1 MDFTNLNN
9 MRILKASSTLKPQ
22 LLEYI
27 GSGSWRVRW
36 NISKEQKEEAELY
49 EYVEAELGYK
59 AAIEELKTIVVNWVR
74 DNFQPN
80 SFYIDGHKYWAS
92 DAERSTIKSQCESDA
107 ERATIK
113 SQCESDAEN
122 STISLT
128 CDDSIITL
136 KAQSVLQVMMMI
148 DNYSSKYKKVVE
160 TLVNEINQCSTI
172 EEINEL
178 NFKLELPE
186 EVHTTQVE
194 LERLASNRQK
204 NSKENQ
210 AILFAKMTINATPL
224 TDNQAISVKNLH
236 PEWKEFIG
244 KSLSTGFR
252 VLHEDA
258 LYKVRQDIS
267 VVLENQPPSIDTAAL
282 YEEINETRDGTKT
295 DPIPYNNNMAL
306 ELGKYYIQDDIIYM
320 CTRDTGQAVYQDL
333 SDLVG
338 IYVQIAE

>member
-36 NISKEQKEEAELY
+36 NISKEQKEEVELY

-80 SFYIDGHKYWAS
+80 SFYIDGHKYWVS
-92 DAERSTIKSQCESDA
+92 DAG
-107 ERATIK
+107 RATIK
-113 SQCESDAEN
+113 SQCESDAES

-194 LERLASNRQK
+194 LGRLASNRQK

-282 YEEINETRDGTKT
+282 YEEINETHDGTKT

-338 IYVQIAE
+338 IYVQIA

>member
-1 MDFTNLNN
+1 

-80 SFYIDGHKYWAS
+80 SFYIDGHKYWA
-92 DAERSTIKSQCESDA
+92 SDA

-267 VVLENQPPSIDTAAL
+267 VVLENQPPSIYTAAL
-282 YEEINETRDGTKT
+282 YEEINETHDGTKT

>member
-92 DAERSTIKSQCESDA
+92 DAER
-107 ERATIK
+107 ATIK
-113 SQCESDAEN
+113 SQCESDAES

-136 KAQSVLQVMMMI
+136 KAQLALQVMMMI
-148 DNYSSKYKKVVE
+148 DNYSSEYKKVVE

-194 LERLASNRQK
+194 LGRLASNRQK

-258 LYKVRQDIS
+258 LYKVRQDIN

-282 YEEINETRDGTKT
+282 YEEINETHDGTKT

>member
-92 DAERSTIKSQCESDA
+92 DAER
-107 ERATIK
+107 ATIK

-136 KAQSVLQVMMMI
+136 KAQSVVLQVMMMI

-194 LERLASNRQK
+194 LGRLASNRQK

-258 LYKVRQDIS
+258 LYKVRQDIN

-282 YEEINETRDGTKT
+282 YEEINETHDGTKA

>member
-59 AAIEELKTIVVNWVR
+59 AAIEELKTIVVNWAR

-92 DAERSTIKSQCESDA
+92 DAER
-107 ERATIK
+107 ATIK

-122 STISLT
+122 STISLI
-128 CDDSIITL
+128 CDDSITTL

-267 VVLENQPPSIDTAAL
+267 VVLENQPPSIYTAAL
-282 YEEINETRDGTKT
+282 YEEINETHDGTKT

-306 ELGKYYIQDDIIYM
+306 ELGKYYIQDNIIYM

>member
-59 AAIEELKTIVVNWVR
+59 AAIEELKTIVVNWAR

-80 SFYIDGHKYWAS
+80 SFYIDGHKYWA
-92 DAERSTIKSQCESDA
+92 SDA

-194 LERLASNRQK
+194 LGRLASNRQK

-224 TDNQAISVKNLH
+224 TDNQAIGVKNLH

-267 VVLENQPPSIDTAAL
+267 VVLENQPPSIYTAAL
-282 YEEINETRDGTKT
+282 YEEINETHDGTKT

-306 ELGKYYIQDDIIYM
+306 ELGKYYIQDGIIYM

>member
-59 AAIEELKTIVVNWVR
+59 AAIEELKTIVVNWAR

-80 SFYIDGHKYWAS
+80 SFYIDGHKYWV
-92 DAERSTIKSQCESDA
+92 SDA

-194 LERLASNRQK
+194 LGRLASNRQK

-267 VVLENQPPSIDTAAL
+267 VVLENQPPSIYTAAL
-282 YEEINETRDGTKT
+282 YEEINETHDGTKT
-295 DPIPYNNNMAL
+295 DPIPYNNNMEL
-306 ELGKYYIQDDIIYM
+306 ELGKYYSQNGVTYM
-320 CTRDTGQAVYQDL
+320 CFRDSQQPVYQNL
-333 SDLVG
+333 ADLVG

>member
-92 DAERSTIKSQCESDA
+92 DAER
-107 ERATIK
+107 ATIK

-186 EVHTTQVE
+186 EVNTTQVE

-282 YEEINETRDGTKT
+282 YEEINEAHDGTKA

>member
-80 SFYIDGHKYWAS
+80 SFYIDEHKYWAS
-92 DAERSTIKSQCESDA
+92 DAERAI
-107 ERATIK
+107 IK

-128 CDDSIITL
+128 CDDSIITS

-194 LERLASNRQK
+194 LGRLASNRQK

-224 TDNQAISVKNLH
+224 TDNQAISVKNLY

-267 VVLENQPPSIDTAAL
+267 IVLENQPPSIDTAAL
-282 YEEINETRDGTKT
+282 YEEINETHDGTKT

-320 CTRDTGQAVYQDL
+320 CTRDTGQPVYQDL

>member
-59 AAIEELKTIVVNWVR
+59 AAIEELKTIVVNWAR

-92 DAERSTIKSQCESDA
+92 DAER
-107 ERATIK
+107 ATIK
-113 SQCESDAEN
+113 SQCESDAES

-136 KAQSVLQVMMMI
+136 KAQLALQVMMMI
-148 DNYSSKYKKVVE
+148 DNYSSEYKKVVE

-194 LERLASNRQK
+194 LGRLASNRQK

-282 YEEINETRDGTKT
+282 YEEINETHDGTKT

>member
-92 DAERSTIKSQCESDA
+92 DAER
-107 ERATIK
+107 ATIK
-113 SQCESDAEN
+113 SQYESDAES

-128 CDDSIITL
+128 CDDSIIIL
-136 KAQSVLQVMMMI
+136 KAQLALQVMMMI
-148 DNYSSKYKKVVE
+148 DNYSSEYKKVVE

-172 EEINEL
+172 EEVNEL

-186 EVHTTQVE
+186 EIHTTQVE
-194 LERLASNRQK
+194 LGRLASNRQK

-252 VLHEDA
+252 VLHEDV

-282 YEEINETRDGTKT
+282 YEEINETHDGTKA

-306 ELGKYYIQDDIIYM
+306 ELGKYYIQDNIIYM
-320 CTRDTGQAVYQDL
+320 CTRDTGQAIYQDL

>member
-92 DAERSTIKSQCESDA
+92 DAER
-107 ERATIK
+107 ATIK

-194 LERLASNRQK
+194 LGRLASNRQK

-282 YEEINETRDGTKT
+282 YEEINEKHAGTKE
-295 DPIPYNNNMAL
+295 DPIPFNNNMEL
-306 ELGKYYIQDDIIYM
+306 ELGKYYSQNGVTYM
-320 CTRDTGQAVYQDL
+320 CFRDSQQPVYQNL
-333 SDLVG
+333 ADLVG

>member
-92 DAERSTIKSQCESDA
+92 DAER
-107 ERATIK
+107 ATIK
-113 SQCESDAEN
+113 SQCESDAES

-128 CDDSIITL
+128 CDDSIIIL
-136 KAQSVLQVMMMI
+136 KAQLALQVMMMI
-148 DNYSSKYKKVVE
+148 DNYSSEYKKVVE

-172 EEINEL
+172 EEVNEL

-186 EVHTTQVE
+186 EIHTTQVE
-194 LERLASNRQK
+194 LGRLASNRQK

-282 YEEINETRDGTKT
+282 YEEINETHDGTKT

>member
-27 GSGSWRVRW
+27 GSGSWKVRW

-80 SFYIDGHKYWAS
+80 SFYIDEHKYWA
-92 DAERSTIKSQCESDA
+92 DDA

-113 SQCESDAEN
+113 SQCESDAES

-136 KAQSVLQVMMMI
+136 KAQLALQVMMMI
-148 DNYSSKYKKVVE
+148 DNYSSEYKKVVE

-186 EVHTTQVE
+186 EIHTTQVE
-194 LERLASNRQK
+194 LGRLASNRQK

-282 YEEINETRDGTKT
+282 YEEINETHDGTKA

>member
-80 SFYIDGHKYWAS
+80 SFYIDGHKYWV
-92 DAERSTIKSQCESDA
+92 SDA

-113 SQCESDAEN
+113 PQCESDAEN

-194 LERLASNRQK
+194 LGRLASNRQK

-210 AILFAKMTINATPL
+210 AILFAKMTINTTPL

-282 YEEINETRDGTKT
+282 YEEINETHDGTKA

>member
-59 AAIEELKTIVVNWVR
+59 AAIEELKTIVVNWAR

-92 DAERSTIKSQCESDA
+92 DT

-194 LERLASNRQK
+194 LGRLASNRQK

-282 YEEINETRDGTKT
+282 YEEINETHDGTKT
-295 DPIPYNNNMAL
+295 DPIPYNNNMEL
-306 ELGKYYIQDDIIYM
+306 ELGKYYSQNGVTYM
-320 CTRDTGQAVYQDL
+320 CFRDSQQPVYQNL
-333 SDLVG
+333 ADLVG

>member
-92 DAERSTIKSQCESDA
+92 DAER
-107 ERATIK
+107 ATIK
-113 SQCESDAEN
+113 SQYESDAEN

-128 CDDSIITL
+128 CDDSIIIL
-136 KAQSVLQVMMMI
+136 KAQLALQVMMMI
-148 DNYSSKYKKVVE
+148 DNYSSEYKKVVE

-172 EEINEL
+172 EEVNEL

-186 EVHTTQVE
+186 EIHTTQVE
-194 LERLASNRQK
+194 LGRLASNRQK

-282 YEEINETRDGTKT
+282 YEEINETHDGTKA

>member
-27 GSGSWRVRW
+27 GSGSWRARW

-59 AAIEELKTIVVNWVR
+59 AAIEELKTIVVNWAR

-80 SFYIDGHKYWAS
+80 SFYIDGHKYWA
-92 DAERSTIKSQCESDA
+92 SDA

-194 LERLASNRQK
+194 LGRLVSNRQK
-204 NSKENQ
+204 NYKENQ

-282 YEEINETRDGTKT
+282 YEEINETHDGTKT

-333 SDLVG
+333 SDLVV

>member
-59 AAIEELKTIVVNWVR
+59 AVIEELKTIVVNWVR

-80 SFYIDGHKYWAS
+80 SFYIDGYKYWV
-92 DAERSTIKSQCESDA
+92 SDA

-194 LERLASNRQK
+194 LGRLASNRQK

-282 YEEINETRDGTKT
+282 YEEINETHDGTKT

>member
-80 SFYIDGHKYWAS
+80 SFYIDGHKYW
-92 DAERSTIKSQCESDA
+92 TSDA

-194 LERLASNRQK
+194 LGRLASNRQK

-236 PEWKEFIG
+236 PEWKGFIG

-267 VVLENQPPSIDTAAL
+267 VVLENQPPSIETAAL
-282 YEEINETRDGTKT
+282 YEEINEKHAGTKE
-295 DPIPYNNNMAL
+295 DPIPFNNNMEL
-306 ELGKYYIQDDIIYM
+306 ELGKYYSQNGVTYM
-320 CTRDTGQAVYQDL
+320 CFRDSQQPVYQNL
-333 SDLVG
+333 ADLVG

>member
-59 AAIEELKTIVVNWVR
+59 AAIEELKTIVVNWAR

-80 SFYIDGHKYWAS
+80 SFYIDGHKYWA
-92 DAERSTIKSQCESDA
+92 SDA

-194 LERLASNRQK
+194 LGRLASNRQK

-282 YEEINETRDGTKT
+282 YEEINEKHAGTKE
-295 DPIPYNNNMAL
+295 DPIPFNNNMEL
-306 ELGKYYIQDDIIYM
+306 ELGKYYSQNGVTYM
-320 CTRDTGQAVYQDL
+320 CFRDSQQPVYQNL
-333 SDLVG
+333 ADLVG

>member
-92 DAERSTIKSQCESDA
+92 DAER
-107 ERATIK
+107 ATIK

-128 CDDSIITL
+128 CDNSIITL

-186 EVHTTQVE
+186 EIHTTQVE
-194 LERLASNRQK
+194 LGRLASNRQK

-252 VLHEDA
+252 VLYEDA

-282 YEEINETRDGTKT
+282 YEEINETHDGTKA

-306 ELGKYYIQDDIIYM
+306 ELGKYYIQDNIIYM

>member
-92 DAERSTIKSQCESDA
+92 DAER
-107 ERATIK
+107 ATIK
-113 SQCESDAEN
+113 SQCEYDAEN

-194 LERLASNRQK
+194 LGRLISNRQK
-204 NSKENQ
+204 NYKENQ

-282 YEEINETRDGTKT
+282 YEEINETHDGIKT

-338 IYVQIAE
+338 IYAQIAE

>member
-59 AAIEELKTIVVNWVR
+59 AAIEELKTIVVNWAR

-92 DAERSTIKSQCESDA
+92 DT

-194 LERLASNRQK
+194 LGRLASNRQK

-258 LYKVRQDIS
+258 LYKVKQEINP
-267 VVLENQPPSIDTAAL
+267 VLENQPPSIETAAL
-282 YEEINETRDGTKT
+282 YEEINEKHAGTKE
-295 DPIPYNNNMAL
+295 DPIPFNNNMEL
-306 ELGKYYIQDDIIYM
+306 ELGKYYSQNGVTYM
-320 CTRDTGQAVYQDL
+320 CFRDSQQPVYQNL
-333 SDLVG
+333 ADLVG
-338 IYVQIAE
+338 IYVQISE

>member
-36 NISKEQKEEAELY
+36 NISKEQKEETELY

-80 SFYIDGHKYWAS
+80 SFYIDGHKYWAP
-92 DAERSTIKSQCESDA
+92 DA

-113 SQCESDAEN
+113 SQCESDAES

-128 CDDSIITL
+128 CDDSIIIL
-136 KAQSVLQVMMMI
+136 KAQLALQVMMMI
-148 DNYSSKYKKVVE
+148 DNYSSEYKKVVE

-194 LERLASNRQK
+194 LGRLASNRQK

-224 TDNQAISVKNLH
+224 TNNQAISVKNLH

-282 YEEINETRDGTKT
+282 YEEINETHDGTKA

-338 IYVQIAE
+338 IYVQIAK

>member
-36 NISKEQKEEAELY
+36 NISKEQKEEVELY

-92 DAERSTIKSQCESDA
+92 DAER
-107 ERATIK
+107 ATIK

-128 CDDSIITL
+128 YDDSIITL

-148 DNYSSKYKKVVE
+148 DNYSIKYKKVVE

-194 LERLASNRQK
+194 LGRLASNRQK

-282 YEEINETRDGTKT
+282 YEEINETHDGTKT
-295 DPIPYNNNMAL
+295 DPIPYNNNMTL

-320 CTRDTGQAVYQDL
+320 CTRDTGQAVYQNL

>member
-80 SFYIDGHKYWAS
+80 SFYIDGHKYWV
-92 DAERSTIKSQCESDA
+92 SDA
-107 ERATIK
+107 ERATIR
-113 SQCESDAEN
+113 SQYESDAEN

-148 DNYSSKYKKVVE
+148 DNYSIKYKKVVE

-194 LERLASNRQK
+194 LGRLASNRQK

-282 YEEINETRDGTKT
+282 YEEINEKHAGTKE
-295 DPIPYNNNMAL
+295 DPIPFNNNMEL
-306 ELGKYYIQDDIIYM
+306 ELGKYYSQNGVTYM
-320 CTRDTGQAVYQDL
+320 CFRDSQQPVYQNL
-333 SDLVG
+333 ADLVG

>member
-92 DAERSTIKSQCESDA
+92 DAER
-107 ERATIK
+107 ATIK
-113 SQCESDAEN
+113 SQCESDAES

-128 CDDSIITL
+128 CDDSIIIL
-136 KAQSVLQVMMMI
+136 KAQLALQVMMMI
-148 DNYSSKYKKVVE
+148 DNYSSEYKKVVE

-172 EEINEL
+172 EEVNEL

-186 EVHTTQVE
+186 EIHTTQAE
-194 LERLASNRQK
+194 LGRLASNRQK

-252 VLHEDA
+252 VLHEDV

-282 YEEINETRDGTKT
+282 YEEINETHDGTKA

-306 ELGKYYIQDDIIYM
+306 ELGKYYIQDNIIYM
-320 CTRDTGQAVYQDL
+320 CTRDTGQAIYQDL

>member
-59 AAIEELKTIVVNWVR
+59 AAIEELKTIVVNWAR

-92 DAERSTIKSQCESDA
+92 GA

-148 DNYSSKYKKVVE
+148 DNYNSKYKKVVE

-194 LERLASNRQK
+194 LGRLASNRQK

-282 YEEINETRDGTKT
+282 YEEINETHDGTKT
-295 DPIPYNNNMAL
+295 DPIPYNMAL

>member
-59 AAIEELKTIVVNWVR
+59 AAIEELKTIVVNWAR

-80 SFYIDGHKYWAS
+80 SLYIDGHKYWA
-92 DAERSTIKSQCESDA
+92 SDA

-194 LERLASNRQK
+194 LGRLASNRQK

-267 VVLENQPPSIDTAAL
+267 VVLENQPPSIETAAL
-282 YEEINETRDGTKT
+282 YEEINEKHAGTKE
-295 DPIPYNNNMAL
+295 DPIPFNNNMEL
-306 ELGKYYIQDDIIYM
+306 ELGKYYSQNGVTYM
-320 CTRDTGQAVYQDL
+320 CFRDSQQPVYHNL
-333 SDLVG
+333 ADLVG

>member
-27 GSGSWRVRW
+27 GSGSWRARW

-80 SFYIDGHKYWAS
+80 SFYIDGHKYWA
-92 DAERSTIKSQCESDA
+92 SDA

-194 LERLASNRQK
+194 LGRLASNGQK

-252 VLHEDA
+252 VLHGDA

-282 YEEINETRDGTKT
+282 YEEINETHDGTKA

>member
-59 AAIEELKTIVVNWVR
+59 AAIEELKTIVVNWAR

-92 DAERSTIKSQCESDA
+92 DTERV
-107 ERATIK
+107 TIK

-194 LERLASNRQK
+194 LGRLASNRQK

-282 YEEINETRDGTKT
+282 YEEINETHDGTKT

>member
-36 NISKEQKEEAELY
+36 NISKEQKEETELY

-92 DAERSTIKSQCESDA
+92 DAER
-107 ERATIK
+107 ATIK
-113 SQCESDAEN
+113 SQCESDAES

-128 CDDSIITL
+128 CDDSIIIL
-136 KAQSVLQVMMMI
+136 KAQLALQVMMMI
-148 DNYSSKYKKVVE
+148 DNYSSEYKKVVE

-172 EEINEL
+172 EEVNEL

-186 EVHTTQVE
+186 EIHTTQVE
-194 LERLASNRQK
+194 LGRLASNRQK

-252 VLHEDA
+252 VLHEDV

-282 YEEINETRDGTKT
+282 YEEINETHDGTKA

-306 ELGKYYIQDDIIYM
+306 ELGKYYIQDNIIYM
-320 CTRDTGQAVYQDL
+320 CTRDTGQAIYQDL

>member
-59 AAIEELKTIVVNWVR
+59 AAIEELKTIVVNWAR

-92 DAERSTIKSQCESDA
+92 DAERV
-107 ERATIK
+107 TIK

-194 LERLASNRQK
+194 LGRLASNRQK

-282 YEEINETRDGTKT
+282 YEEINETHDGTKT

>member
-92 DAERSTIKSQCESDA
+92 DAER
-107 ERATIK
+107 ATIK

-128 CDDSIITL
+128 CDNSIITL

-186 EVHTTQVE
+186 EIHTTQVE
-194 LERLASNRQK
+194 LGRLASNRQK

-252 VLHEDA
+252 VLYEDA

-282 YEEINETRDGTKT
+282 YEEINETHDGTKA
-295 DPIPYNNNMAL
+295 DPIPYSNNMAL
-306 ELGKYYIQDDIIYM
+306 ELGKYYIQDNIIYM

>member
-80 SFYIDGHKYWAS
+80 SFYIDGHKYWA
-92 DAERSTIKSQCESDA
+92 SDA

-282 YEEINETRDGTKT
+282 YEEINETHDGTKT

-320 CTRDTGQAVYQDL
+320 CTRDTINPVYHDL
-333 SDLVG
+333 SALVG
-338 IYVQIAE
+338 LYVQVAE

>member
-92 DAERSTIKSQCESDA
+92 DAER
-107 ERATIK
+107 ATIK

-128 CDDSIITL
+128 CDDSIIIL
-136 KAQSVLQVMMMI
+136 KAQLALQVMMMI
-148 DNYSSKYKKVVE
+148 DNYSSEYKKVVE

-172 EEINEL
+172 EEVNEL

-186 EVHTTQVE
+186 EIHTTQVE
-194 LERLASNRQK
+194 LGRLASNRQK

-282 YEEINETRDGTKT
+282 YEEINETHDGTKA

>member
-80 SFYIDGHKYWAS
+80 SFYIDGHKYWV
-92 DAERSTIKSQCESDA
+92 SDA

-136 KAQSVLQVMMMI
+136 KAQSALQVMMMI

-194 LERLASNRQK
+194 LGRLASNRQK

-282 YEEINETRDGTKT
+282 YEEINETHDGTKT
-295 DPIPYNNNMAL
+295 DPIPYNNNMEL
-306 ELGKYYIQDDIIYM
+306 ELGKYYSQNGVTYM
-320 CTRDTGQAVYQDL
+320 CFRDSQQPVYQNL
-333 SDLVG
+333 ADLVG
-338 IYVQIAE
+338 IYVQITE

>member
-59 AAIEELKTIVVNWVR
+59 ADIEELKTIVVNWVR

-92 DAERSTIKSQCESDA
+92 DAERAI
-107 ERATIK
+107 IK

-136 KAQSVLQVMMMI
+136 KAQSVLQVMMMMI
-148 DNYSSKYKKVVE
+148 DNYSIKYKKAVE

-267 VVLENQPPSIDTAAL
+267 VVLENQPPSINTAAL
-282 YEEINETRDGTKT
+282 YEEINETHDGTKT

>member
-92 DAERSTIKSQCESDA
+92 DAERA
-107 ERATIK
+107 AIK

-128 CDDSIITL
+128 CDDSIIIS
-136 KAQSVLQVMMMI
+136 KAQLALQVMMMI
-148 DNYSSKYKKVVE
+148 DNYSSEYKKVVE

-172 EEINEL
+172 EEVNEL

-186 EVHTTQVE
+186 EIHTTQVE
-194 LERLASNRQK
+194 LGRLASNRQK

-282 YEEINETRDGTKT
+282 YEEINETHDGTKA